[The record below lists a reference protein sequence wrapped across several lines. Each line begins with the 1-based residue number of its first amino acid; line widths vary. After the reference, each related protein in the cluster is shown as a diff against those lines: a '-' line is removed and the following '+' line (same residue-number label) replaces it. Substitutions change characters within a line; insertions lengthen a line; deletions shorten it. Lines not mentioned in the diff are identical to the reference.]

1 MGKKIRMKSKGYI
14 RNPYSRYSMDT
25 VKLLVYVFVMLAIP
39 AFGVGQSSTSC
50 QALSWLSKNS
60 KQSLIDVT

>member
-1 MGKKIRMKSKGYI
+1 
-14 RNPYSRYSMDT
+14 MDT